1 MAQSTP
7 VKVYSFAEDICEL
20 CGFSFVQT
28 IVDPD
33 GFKIVNKKYTQKLKL
48 TDQKTENVVIKLEE
62 ELLHI
67 RGDLVTKRQNVV
79 NTQINI
85 PSPRRATVTKRMLRS
100 PLIPPEKQQ
109 RTQLSTLIPIR
120 LVQLQ
125 PFNQLAKQQILQP
138 IHQKQPE
145 IDATKPPEFMPQP
158 KQTEG
163 LSQTKTKRSLQF
175 TKEGLDLKDTD
186 LTGEIKTKV
195 MQSLKVHP
203 KLYQKKQVRFVK
215 RSLDHVSKALRANEI
230 MEFSW
235 NKLKNELVI
244 RAPGI
249 LKIISAIVSDIP
261 SSLTDN
267 RLRHVLQSAVI
278 AFHGRSREM
287 STLQYIVCMIQAHGG
302 CTNR

>member
-48 TDQKTENVVIKLEE
+48 TDQKTENVVKVLPDFIPSSSSKNGICLKCNRTIEKVIKLEE

-186 LTGEIKTKV
+186 LTGEIKVNFAYFLHCLFQT
-195 MQSLKVHP
+195 L
-203 KLYQKKQVRFVK
+203 
-215 RSLDHVSKALRANEI
+215 HVS
-230 MEFSW
+230 
-235 NKLKNELVI
+235 
-244 RAPGI
+244 
-249 LKIISAIVSDIP
+249 
-261 SSLTDN
+261 
-267 RLRHVLQSAVI
+267 
-278 AFHGRSREM
+278 
-287 STLQYIVCMIQAHGG
+287 
-302 CTNR
+302 